1 MESER
6 RNGLKRNSARQ
17 ESYSRPVE
25 RRLSKNSSSRDR
37 HGVVYPDSFQD
48 ATIRAVTPD
57 TPTDQTNSFP
67 ISNTEYLARSETTS
81 PRTTI
86 HSKPPDPKRDFTTP
100 FSSTGEGDDIPSEQ
114 RSRRLRSKTTTLE
127 DQRSEVSPNFL
138 SRTRN
143 RLGSLNTTSPPSTK
157 SQEDSVG
164 SIGFPSIIQSPTQR
178 QQKLIKA
185 PLGGGSLM
193 SNISRIDAVLGSPLL
208 NTDSSKIL
216 QLMKTTCGRMHGI
229 LYFRTDPVGP
239 WTSGYCAINVATG
252 SLIYQAKGE
261 PALAKTLIPDLRGC
275 HVRTLYDSETQ
286 SAYFTVTTHSST
298 LGIQLRPQVNETF
311 DSWLAALLCWQPI
324 RPKGVK
330 DKMTKPQNFTIG
342 ERRCT
347 DRRRNSESTMQK
359 DAAII
364 KVGKMLLWDK
374 SSAAGVHPPTS
385 SARISTYKQQ
395 RMLSSS
401 WRRVSCSLQENG
413 HVKIFPETDI
423 TPIHFVQLS
432 QLSRCAIQKLDPSV
446 LEDEYCIAIY
456 PQYTAHAGAEVTS
469 RPIYLS
475 FEFRILFEVWFVL
488 FRAFTIPELYGPEQL
503 PANDETSRAQSVP
516 SPHPTALTDMFR
528 IERLLTVRVIEAKMT
543 STAVKD
549 ENESSKNKKI
559 VKNQSGTGKFLHKNS
574 VSGEYY
580 AEVLLDGEIRAKT
593 AVRSATSTPFWR
605 EDFSFHD
612 LPPVLSSASLIVK
625 SPTPTQK
632 DWTLVTHGPYS
643 LNQGEVNP
651 MTVGDV
657 EVASHDATY
666 GKIYLRLEELD
677 TSAGVEKWWPI
688 LDEKDQQVGEMLMK
702 VQLDETVV
710 LMSQDYAAMSEL
722 LHSFPNGL
730 TIHLAQVVPAE
741 LRPLSETL
749 LDIFQVSGQA
759 GEWIMALVE
768 DEIDGIHKESST
780 SRLRYTNRI
789 HSNDS
794 YESGQEREVLVRDL
808 GRSATVEANLLFR
821 GNSLLTKALD
831 LHMRRLGQEYL
842 EETIGSKL
850 RDIDESDPDCEID
863 PNRVQRSEDLERNW
877 RNLIIL
883 TSSVW
888 TSIAASPSRCP
899 PDLRHIFRHIRAC
912 AEDRYG
918 DFLRSVTY
926 SSVSGFL
933 FLRFFCPAILNP
945 KLFGLLKE
953 HPRPRAQRTL
963 TLIAKALQGLANMT
977 TFGNKEPWME
987 PMNKFLISHRVEFKN
1002 FVDSICS
1009 IPAERPTQIV
1019 NPSYATP
1026 IQILGRLPSTSREG
1040 FPSLPFLIDHA
1051 RSFAML
1057 VKLWLDLVPKDFTE
1071 LQDLDPTL
1079 LKFHQLCV
1087 ALNQRTKDC
1096 LNRAEQAERPSS
1108 NLELKWEELVEQME
1122 KSSTFYEE
1130 SSSKAG
1136 TPSIE
1141 TAITPGGSST
1151 TIASSKRNSM
1161 SYFPRPPFQHQS
1173 TDVSLSDDMD
1183 DDAPSSSASATWE
1196 HGRLPFYSS
1205 VSSHQQLL
1213 QQHQYPQKFAEP
1225 RESAESSKNSS
1236 TYSLEY
1242 PETAANAKGRQAS
1255 LSRDPTSKYRLFDFS
1270 RRGKGK
1276 DKEGSAG
1283 SVSGPGSGS
1292 QTRDTREAGPRNEF

>member
-1 MESER
+1 MEPER
-6 RNGLKRNSARQ
+6 RNGFKRNSARQ

-25 RRLSKNSSSRDR
+25 RRPSKKSSSKDR
-37 HGVVYPDSFQD
+37 HGIVYPDSFQD
-48 ATIRAVTPD
+48 TTIRTVTPD
-57 TPTDQTNSFP
+57 PPADQANRSP
-67 ISNTEYLARSETTS
+67 VSDAEYISPSTTVS

-86 HSKPPDPKRDFTTP
+86 RSKPSEPRREFTP
-100 FSSTGEGDDIPSEQ
+100 FYSTGDEDEIAPDQ

-138 SRTRN
+138 SRTRT
-143 RLGSLNTTSPPSTK
+143 RLGSLNTTSPSSTK
-157 SQEDSVG
+157 SPEDSVG
-164 SIGFPSIIQSPTQR
+164 SIGYPSIIQSPTQR
-178 QQKLIKA
+178 QQKLVKS
-185 PLGGGSLM
+185 PPGGQSLE
-193 SNISRIDAVLGSPLL
+193 SNISRIDAALGSPLL

-229 LYFRTDPVGP
+229 LYFRTSTTAA
-239 WTSGYCAINVATG
+239 WTSGYCAINVSTG

-275 HVRTLYDSETQ
+275 HVRTLYDTQTQ
-286 SAYFTVTTHSST
+286 SSYLSVSTHSST
-298 LGIQLRPQVNETF
+298 LGIQLRPHVNETF

-324 RPKGVK
+324 RPKGVR
-330 DKMTKPQNFTIG
+330 DKMTKPQNVTIG
-342 ERRCT
+342 ERRFA
-347 DRRRNSESTMQK
+347 DRRRNSESTVQK

-374 SSAAGVHPPTS
+374 PSAAGVHLPTS
-385 SARISTYKQQ
+385 AARISTFKQQ
-395 RMLSSS
+395 RALSPS
-401 WRRVSCSLQENG
+401 WRKVSCSLQENG
-413 HVKIFPETDI
+413 HVKIFPESDI
-423 TPIHFVQLS
+423 TPIHFIQLS
-432 QLSRCAIQKLDPSV
+432 QLSRCAIQQLDPSV
-446 LEDEYCIAIY
+446 LEDEFCIAIY
-456 PQYTAHAGAEVTS
+456 PQYTAHTGAEVAT

-475 FEFRILFEVWFVL
+475 FESRILFEVWFVL
-488 FRAFTIPELYGPEQL
+488 FRAFTIPELYGPEQI
-503 PANDETSRAQSVP
+503 PANEDPRSQAVSTS
-516 SPHPTALTDMFR
+516 HPAVLTDMFR
-528 IERLLTVRVIEAKMT
+528 IERLLSVRVIEGKMT
-543 STAVKD
+543 APLQDDSDTP
-549 ENESSKNKKI
+549 KNKKI
-559 VKNQSGTGKFLHKNS
+559 TKAQATAGKSQKKS
-574 VSGEYY
+574 PAAGEYY

-593 AVRSATSTPFWR
+593 AIKNATSTPFWR

-612 LPPVLSSASLIVK
+612 LPPVLSSASVIVK
-625 SPTPTQK
+625 SLTPTQK
-632 DWTLVTHGPYS
+632 EWTLVTHGPYS
-643 LNQGEVNP
+643 LNQGETNP

-666 GKIYLRLEELD
+666 GRIDLRLDELD
-677 TSAGVEKWWPI
+677 PAVGVEKWWPI
-688 LDEKDQQVGEMLMK
+688 LDDNEQQAGEMLMK
-702 VQLDETVV
+702 VQLEETVV

-730 TIHLAQVVPAE
+730 TIQLAQVIPAE

-768 DEIDGIHKESST
+768 DEIDGIHKESSA
-780 SRLRYTNRI
+780 SRLRYTSRI

-863 PNRVQRSEDLERNW
+863 PNRVQRPEDLERNW

-888 TSIAASPSRCP
+888 TSIAGSPSRCP
-899 PDLRHIFRHIRAC
+899 PELRHIFRHIRAC

-987 PMNKFLISHRVEFKN
+987 PMNKFLISHRVEFKD

-1009 IPAERPTQIV
+1009 IPAERPAQIV

-1051 RSFAML
+1051 RSFALL
-1057 VKLWLDLVPKDFTE
+1057 VRLWLDLVPPNFSE
-1071 LQDLDPTL
+1071 LPDVDANLI
-1079 LKFHQLCV
+1079 KFHELCV
-1087 ALNQRTKDC
+1087 ALQHRTKDC
-1096 LNRAEQAERPSS
+1096 LNRAEQAERPSG

-1122 KSSTFYEE
+1122 KSATFYEE
-1130 SSSKAG
+1130 SSSKAN
-1136 TPSIE
+1136 TPSVE
-1141 TAITPGGSST
+1141 TSMVGGTGSALVSNN
-1151 TIASSKRNSM
+1151 RNSM
-1161 SYFPRPPFQHQS
+1161 SYFPRPPFPHRS
-1173 TDVSLSDDMD
+1173 TDVSVGDDAD
-1183 DDAPSSSASATWE
+1183 DDTPSSSASATWE
-1196 HGRLPFYSS
+1196 HGRLPFSS
-1205 VSSHQQLL
+1205 SQQK
-1213 QQHQYPQKFAEP
+1213 YDP
-1225 RESAESSKNSS
+1225 RESADSSKNSS

-1242 PETAANAKGRQAS
+1242 AEIVKGRQTS
-1255 LSRDPTSKYRLFDFS
+1255 VSRDPTSKYRLFETFS
-1270 RRGKGK
+1270 RRNKGK
-1276 DKEGSAG
+1276 DKEGPG
-1283 SVSGPGSGS
+1283 LGGSGS
-1292 QTRDTREAGPRNEF
+1292 RSREPESEDGSRNEF

>member
-1 MESER
+1 MEPER
-6 RNGLKRNSARQ
+6 RNGFKRNSARQ
-17 ESYSRPVE
+17 ESHSRPVE
-25 RRLSKNSSSRDR
+25 RRPSKKSSSKDR
-37 HGVVYPDSFQD
+37 HGIVYPDSFQD
-48 ATIRAVTPD
+48 TTIRTVTPD
-57 TPTDQTNSFP
+57 SPADQANHSP
-67 ISNTEYLARSETTS
+67 ISDAEYIAPNITVS

-86 HSKPPDPKRDFTTP
+86 RSKPSEPRREFTP
-100 FSSTGEGDDIPSEQ
+100 FYSTGEEDEIPPEQ

-138 SRTRN
+138 SRTRT
-143 RLGSLNTTSPPSTK
+143 RLGSLNTTSPSSTK
-157 SQEDSVG
+157 SPEDSVG
-164 SIGFPSIIQSPTQR
+164 SIGYPSIIQSPTQR
-178 QQKLIKA
+178 QQKLIKS
-185 PLGGGSLM
+185 PPGGQSLV
-193 SNISRIDAVLGSPLL
+193 SNAARIDAALGSPLL

-229 LYFRTDPVGP
+229 LYFRTSITAA

-275 HVRTLYDSETQ
+275 HVRSLYDTETQ
-286 SAYFTVTTHSST
+286 SSYLSVSTHSST
-298 LGIQLRPQVNETF
+298 LGIQLRPHVNETF

-324 RPKGVK
+324 RPKGVR
-330 DKMTKPQNFTIG
+330 DKMTKPQNVTIG
-342 ERRCT
+342 ERRFA
-347 DRRRNSESTMQK
+347 DRRRNSESTVQK

-374 SSAAGVHPPTS
+374 PSAAGVHLPTS
-385 SARISTYKQQ
+385 AARISTFKQQ
-395 RMLSSS
+395 RALSPS

-413 HVKIFPETDI
+413 HVKIFPESDI
-423 TPIHFVQLS
+423 TPIHFIQLS
-432 QLSRCAIQKLDPSV
+432 QLSRCAIQQLDPSV
-446 LEDEYCIAIY
+446 LEDEFCIAIY
-456 PQYTAHAGAEVTS
+456 PQYTAHAGAEVTT

-475 FEFRILFEVWFVL
+475 FESRILFEVWFVL
-488 FRAFTIPELYGPEQL
+488 FRAFTIPELYGPEQF
-503 PANDETSRAQSVP
+503 PANEDPRSQAISTS
-516 SPHPTALTDMFR
+516 HPAVLTDMFR
-528 IERLLTVRVIEAKMT
+528 IERLLSVRVIEAKMT
-543 STAVKD
+543 APLKD
-549 ENESSKNKKI
+549 DNDMPKNKKI
-559 VKNQSGTGKFLHKNS
+559 IKTQATAGKSQKKNPAA
-574 VSGEYY
+574 GEYY

-593 AVRSATSTPFWR
+593 AIKTATSTPFWR

-612 LPPVLSSASLIVK
+612 LPPVLSSASVIVK
-625 SPTPTQK
+625 SLTPTQK
-632 DWTLVTHGPYS
+632 EWTLVPHGPYS
-643 LNQGEVNP
+643 LNQGEANP

-666 GKIYLRLEELD
+666 GRIDLRLDELD
-677 TSAGVEKWWPI
+677 PAVGVEKWWPI
-688 LDEKDQQVGEMLMK
+688 LDDNEQQAGEMLMK
-702 VQLDETVV
+702 VQLEETVV

-730 TIHLAQVVPAE
+730 TIQLAQVIPAE

-759 GEWIMALVE
+759 GEWIMALIE
-768 DEIDGIHKESST
+768 DEIDGIHKESSA
-780 SRLRYTNRI
+780 SRLRYTSRI

-863 PNRVQRSEDLERNW
+863 PNRVQRPEDLERNW

-888 TSIAASPSRCP
+888 TSIAGSPSRCP
-899 PDLRHIFRHIRAC
+899 PELRHIFRHIRAC

-987 PMNKFLISHRVEFKN
+987 PMNKFLISHRVEFKS

-1051 RSFAML
+1051 RSFALL
-1057 VKLWLDLVPKDFTE
+1057 VRLWLDLVPANFSE
-1071 LQDLDPTL
+1071 LPDIDANLA
-1079 LKFHQLCV
+1079 KFHELCV
-1087 ALNQRTKDC
+1087 ALQQRTKDC
-1096 LNRAEQAERPSS
+1096 LNRAEQAERPSG

-1122 KSSTFYEE
+1122 KSATFYEE
-1130 SSSKAG
+1130 SSSKAN
-1136 TPSIE
+1136 TPSVE
-1141 TAITPGGSST
+1141 TSMVGGAGST
-1151 TIASSKRNSM
+1151 AFAGSNRNSM
-1161 SYFPRPPFQHQS
+1161 SYFSRPPFPHRS
-1173 TDVSLSDDMD
+1173 TDVSVGDEAD
-1183 DDAPSSSASATWE
+1183 DDTPSSSASATWE
-1196 HGRLPFYSS
+1196 HGRLPFSS
-1205 VSSHQQLL
+1205 SQQK
-1213 QQHQYPQKFAEP
+1213 YEP
-1225 RESAESSKNSS
+1225 RESADSSKNSS

-1242 PETAANAKGRQAS
+1242 SDTAKGRQAS
-1255 LSRDPTSKYRLFDFS
+1255 VSRDPTSKYRLFETFS
-1270 RRGKGK
+1270 RRNKGK
-1276 DKEGSAG
+1276 DKEG
-1283 SVSGPGSGS
+1283 PGSGGGS
-1292 QTRDTREAGPRNEF
+1292 GSRSREPGGEVGSRNEF